1 MINSFFS
8 DSQTEA
14 YMKLVAAC
22 FPYVTMGFMSHH
34 HALTIAAGSLGGV
47 ALIAFFIRVAVLF
60 NKEPKRNAT
69 LDHIVHGLFFPYAF
83 SLAFAIGIVAQMVNE
98 NLYNDKYAYGW
109 FGIWFC
115 LFLACFIVIG
125 NLVVAKG
132 NK

>member
-22 FPYVTMGFMSHH
+22 FPYVTIGFLGHP
-34 HALTIAAGSLGGV
+34 ALTIAAGSLGGV
-47 ALIAFFIRVAVLF
+47 ALIAFFIRIAVLS

-83 SLAFAIGIVAQMVNE
+83 SLAFAVGIGF
-98 NLYNDKYAYGW
+98 DHPTSKYAFGW

-115 LFLACFIVIG
+115 LFLAVFIVVG
-125 NLVVAKG
+125 NLIVAKES
-132 NK
+132 KK

>member
-22 FPYVTMGFMSHH
+22 FPYVTIGFLGHPV
-34 HALTIAAGSLGGV
+34 LTIAAGCLGGV
-47 ALIAFFIRVAVLF
+47 ALIAFFIRIAVLF
-60 NKEPKRNAT
+60 NKEPKRNPV

-83 SLAFAIGIVAQMVNE
+83 SLAFAAGIAFDHPNS
-98 NLYNDKYAYGW
+98 KYAFGW

-115 LFLACFIVIG
+115 LFLALFIVIG
-125 NLVVAKG
+125 NLVVAKAEK
-132 NK
+132 N

>member
-22 FPYVTMGFMSHH
+22 FPYVTIGFLGHPV
-34 HALTIAAGSLGGV
+34 LTIAAGCLGGV
-47 ALIAFFIRVAVLF
+47 ALIAFFIRIALLS
-60 NKEPKRNAT
+60 NREPKRNAA

-83 SLAFAIGIVAQMVNE
+83 SLAFAVGIAFDHG
-98 NLYNDKYAYGW
+98 NDKYAFGW

-115 LFLACFIVIG
+115 LFLALFIVIG
-125 NLVVAKG
+125 NCVVAKESD
-132 NK
+132 K

>member
-14 YMKLVAAC
+14 YMKCVAAC
-22 FPYVTMGFMSHH
+22 FPYVTIGFLGHPV
-34 HALTIAAGSLGGV
+34 LTIAAGCTGGV
-47 ALIAFFIRVAVLF
+47 ALIAFFIRIAVLF
-60 NKEPKRNAT
+60 NKEPRRNAT

-83 SLAFAIGIVAQMVNE
+83 SLAFAVGIAFDHEKSQ
-98 NLYNDKYAYGW
+98 YAFGW

-125 NLVVAKG
+125 NLLVAK
-132 NK
+132 KR